1 MNHLREKIY
10 TRGTADFP
18 FHRYTFSGVAE
29 GRVMAQLHWHPE
41 MELLQVSRG
50 ELEVRV
56 GREQV
61 LVRAGQVA
69 FISPGQLHSVRA
81 VMADSAYS
89 AFVFSLDLLS
99 LPETHFFQR
108 ELIAPL
114 QAGTLQFPVLPE
126 EGDGVCSRVWA
137 ALDDIPVSAADGQ
150 YKTIAFSAMIRVFAI
165 MMGRMQRG
173 RAELPQNSSE
183 TVKRCLAYMQ
193 AHYERRL
200 TLQELAQQV
209 HLHPNY
215 LCALFKD
222 YTGKT
227 VFAQL
232 AAIRV
237 EKAAELLRDRD
248 VSVSTAAATCGFESP
263 GFFTRK
269 FKEIMGM
276 TPKQYSLRYR

>member
-1 MNHLREKIY
+1 MKLLREKIY

-18 FHRYTFSGVAE
+18 FHRYTFTDVDE
-29 GRVMAQLHWHPE
+29 GRVMAQVHWHPE
-41 MELLQVSRG
+41 MEILQVVRG
-50 ELEVRV
+50 SLEVQV
-56 GREQV
+56 GRERSV
-61 LVRAGQVA
+61 VRAGQVA
-69 FISPGQLHSVRA
+69 FVSPGQLHSVRA
-81 VMADSAYS
+81 AQQGSDYH
-89 AFVFSLDLLS
+89 AFVFSLELLT
-99 LPETHFFQR
+99 LPEMHFFQR

-114 QAGTLQFPVLPE
+114 KVGTLRFPLLPE
-126 EGDGVCSRVWA
+126 GGEDIHRELCA
-137 ALDDIPVSAADGQ
+137 ALDSIPASKEDKR
-150 YKTIAFSAMIRVFAI
+150 YKMASFTAVIRVFAA
-165 MMGRMQRG
+165 MAEQMQTG
-173 RAELPQNSSE
+173 RAERTQSSSE
-183 TVKRCLAYMQ
+183 TIKKCLAYMEE
-193 AHYERRL
+193 HYGRRV

-248 VSVSTAAATCGFESP
+248 ISISAAAAACGFEGP

-269 FKEIMGM
+269 FKEIMGV
-276 TPKQYSLRYR
+276 TPKQYSMQYR

>member
-126 EGDGVCSRVWA
+126 EGDGVCSQVWA
-137 ALDDIPVSAADGQ
+137 ALDGIPASAADGQ

-165 MMGRMQRG
+165 MMDRTQRG

-193 AHYERRL
+193 THYERRL

-237 EKAAELLRDRD
+237 EKAAELLRGRD
-248 VSVSTAAATCGFESP
+248 VSVSAAAATCGFESP

-276 TPKQYSLRYR
+276 TPKQYSMQYR